1 MNKTYK
7 NLIKSLLFG
16 ILVFFGFL
24 YTLGFIFNG
33 DDAGIAVV
41 GISIISTVVFC
52 TYTIIDTIKKYCDK

>member
-16 ILVFFGFL
+16 ILVFFGFVYL
-24 YTLGFIFNG
+24 LGAIFNG
-33 DDAGIAVV
+33 DDAGIGIL

-52 TYTIIDTIKKYCDK
+52 TYTIIDTIKNH